1 MSLTNKTQGN
11 ITQIALGTG
20 TNAGNANG
28 TINLVGGEVIVTGDL
43 TVLGTLNATVDPLPN
58 FDSPILYI
66 NDVDTPTDTIGGLV
80 LRGDTDKELLWYD
93 TTDAWSSNVNFDLT
107 TNGSTYQIEGVTV
120 LSATAL
126 GQGVAV
132 DGGTY

>member
-1 MSLTNKTQGN
+1 MSLITKSQGN
-11 ITQIALGTG
+11 ITLIALGTG
-20 TNAGNANG
+20 TNANNANG
-28 TINLVGGEVIVTGDL
+28 TVNLIPDVIITGDL
-43 TVLGTLNATVDPLPN
+43 TVQGTLHANVDPLPN

-66 NDVDTPTDTIGGLV
+66 NDVASPVDTTGGLR
-80 LRGDTDKELLWYD
+80 LKGNTDKELFWR
-93 TTDAWSSNVNFDLT
+93 TTNNAWSSNVNFDLT

>member
-1 MSLTNKTQGN
+1 MSLTNKTQGS

-20 TNAGNANG
+20 TNTSTANG
-28 TINLVGGEVIVTGDL
+28 TITLVGGEVIVTGDL
-43 TVLGTLNATVDPLPN
+43 TVQGTLHASVDPLPN

-66 NDVDTPTDTIGGLV
+66 NDVDTPTDTVGGLQ
-80 LRGDTDKELLWYD
+80 LKGDTDKELFWYD
-93 TTDAWSSNVNFDLT
+93 TNDAWSSNVNFDLT

-126 GQGVAV
+126 GQGIAV

>member
-11 ITQIALGTG
+11 ITQIASGTG

-43 TVLGTLNATVDPLPN
+43 TVLGTLHATVDPLPN